1 MAELKAR
8 DIMTTDVLTV
18 SKDARVKDIAK
29 LFSDKRI
36 GGAPV
41 VDENGKVIG
50 IVTDGDLIMQDVKI
64 HFPHYLSLLDGF
76 IILGSTKR
84 FEEQLRKAVGA
95 EIKDVMTED
104 VITVEED
111 ALIEDIATLMM
122 EKNVSRLPVVKEEKL
137 VGLITRGDIV
147 RAISRS

>member
-1 MAELKAR
+1 MPEVKAK

-18 SKDARVKDIAK
+18 SEDAEVKEIAK

-41 VDENGKVIG
+41 VDESGRVIG
-50 IVTDGDLIMQDVKI
+50 MVTDGDLIMQDVKI
-64 HFPHYLSLLDGF
+64 HFPTYINLLDGF

-95 EIKDVMTED
+95 QVKDVMTRDVISVEEETHIED
-104 VITVEED
+104 V
-111 ALIEDIATLMM
+111 ATIMV
-122 EKNVSRLPVVKEEKL
+122 EKNVSRLPVLKDGKL

-147 RAISRS
+147 RAISKS

>member
-1 MAELKAR
+1 MPELKAK
-8 DIMTTDVLTV
+8 DIMTTDIVTV
-18 SKDARVKDIAK
+18 SKDAEVKEIAK

-41 VDENGKVIG
+41 VDDRGKVIG
-50 IVTDGDLIMQDVKI
+50 MVTDGDLIMQDVKI
-64 HFPHYLSLLDGF
+64 HFPTYINLLDGF

-95 EIKDVMTED
+95 KVEDVMTEEVVSVD
-104 VITVEED
+104 ED
-111 ALIEDIATLMM
+111 ASIEDVATLMM
-122 EKNVSRLPVVKEEKL
+122 ERNVSRMPVIKEGKL